1 MNLKDESDVGAV
13 PVISG
18 CTIAVGA
25 LDIYIYVYIY
35 IYYIIHAQI
44 KYTRLLWRLK
54 SYGCH

>member
-25 LDIYIYVYIY
+25 LDIYIYICIY
-35 IYYIIHAQI
+35 IILYMH
-44 KYTRLLWRLK
+44 K
-54 SYGCH
+54 

>member
-25 LDIYIYVYIY
+25 LDIYICIY
-35 IYYIIHAQI
+35 IILYMH
-44 KYTRLLWRLK
+44 K
-54 SYGCH
+54 

>member
-35 IYYIIHAQI
+35 YIIHAQI